1 MERTLKRQQRTIGSI
16 VKIPLENGFWTYA
29 RILEVKCAFYDAKT
43 NQDLDIEEII
53 QKPIL
58 FFATVYDSAITK
70 GFWEKIGKKL
80 PLEDHLLDLPP
91 VYTQN
96 ILNPT
101 KFTIHHK
108 KISRPATQE
117 ECLGLESSTVW
128 TYNGIEKRLNDHYFE
143 RYNQRVDFMLRAKIA
158 DYISLNPKQVC

>member
-91 VYTQN
+91 VYTQD

-101 KFTIHHK
+101 KFTIYSEK
-108 KISRPATQE
+108 EIRQASKE
-117 ECLGLESSTVW
+117 ECLGLELLATW
-128 TYNGIEKRLNDHYFE
+128 THKNIEERLNDYYLHRKNEF
-143 RYNQRVDFMLRAKIA
+143 VDFMLKA
-158 DYISLNPKQVC
+158 DLHGLYYQKH